1 MGPLAAELLLAHHP
15 FVVAAPFVVPAVLVS
30 AVVGGVVWR
39 DRHAPPDPLA
49 DDPAGSGDDRA
60 GG

>member
-1 MGPLAAELLLAHHP
+1 VTPAGELLLAHHP
-15 FVVAAPFVVPAVLVS
+15 LLVAVPFFVPAVIVA

-39 DRHAPPDPLA
+39 DRHAPE
-49 DDPAGSGDDRA
+49 DPAESGDDRA